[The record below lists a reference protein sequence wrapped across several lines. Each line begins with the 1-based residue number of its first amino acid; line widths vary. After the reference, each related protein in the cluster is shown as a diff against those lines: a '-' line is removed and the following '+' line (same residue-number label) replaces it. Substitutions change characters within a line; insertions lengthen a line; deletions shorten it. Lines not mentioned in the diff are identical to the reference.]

1 MSPGGKARGI
11 WVVDLDDARWDQL
24 GDLLVKY
31 STDVSRGQKVLI
43 AMSEVDAFPLVQSVY
58 RAAVQAGAFP
68 QVQFLSEKL
77 RHSVLRYGTEE
88 QLRRVPELEAYGM
101 EWADVYIGL
110 RAASDPNEH
119 SGIEASRLAMSQAAA
134 GKVSALRWA
143 KTRWCLVR
151 LPTEALAMQAG
162 MDLAALTDIF
172 FEACLRDWREESQAW
187 RRWAE
192 NLSRASRIRIIGR
205 ETDLSFDVAGRK
217 WVVGD
222 GSINMPDGEI
232 MTSPDTDSVEGG
244 IYFERPAI
252 LGGQFVH
259 DMRLR
264 WEKGHLVSASSSSNV
279 SFLES
284 VVESDAGAGLVGEFA
299 LGTNP
304 SLSQFCNDP
313 LLDEKILGT
322 IHIALGRAYPEC
334 GGTNQ
339 SAIHWDIIKDM
350 RTGGIVYADE
360 RPILQDGV
368 WVG

>member
-1 MSPGGKARGI
+1 
-11 WVVDLDDARWDQL
+11 VHLDGARWDQL

-31 STDVSRGQKVLI
+31 STDVRQGQKVLV
-43 AMSEVDAFPLVQSVY
+43 AMSEIDAFPLVQSVY

-77 RHSVLRYGTEE
+77 RHSVLEFGTID
-88 QLRRVPELEAYGM
+88 QLSWVPELEIYGM

-110 RAASDPNEH
+110 RAASDTNLH
-119 SGIEASRLAMSQAAA
+119 KGIDAGRLAMSQAAA

-151 LPTEALAMQAG
+151 LPTVALATQASMG
-162 MDLAALTDIF
+162 LAELTNIF
-172 FEACLRDWREESQAW
+172 FAACLRDWREESRVW
-187 RRWAE
+187 RQWAE
-192 NLSRASRIRIIGR
+192 RLSRVSRIRIVGP

-232 MTSPDTDSVEGG
+232 MTSPDTDSVEGE
-244 IYFERPAI
+244 IYFDRPAM

-259 DMRLR
+259 GMRLR
-264 WEKGHLVSASSSSNV
+264 WEEGRLVDASSSSNV
-279 SFLES
+279 SFLKS
-284 VVESDAGAGLVGEFA
+284 VVESDAGAGLIGEFA

-313 LLDEKILGT
+313 LLDEKMLGT

-334 GGTNQ
+334 GGTNR

-350 RTGGIVYADE
+350 RPGGIVYADGK
-360 RPILQDGV
+360 PILQDGV